1 MIDLLAAF
9 AFVLFGV
16 IIGVIIGV
24 IVMSLTQISKE
35 YSEREAEMIRRLEH
49 IEREAT
55 HGQIN

>member
-16 IIGVIIGV
+16 IVGM

-35 YSEREAEMIRRLEH
+35 YSEREDEMIRRLEH

>member
-16 IIGVIIGV
+16 IIGM

-35 YSEREAEMIRRLEH
+35 YSEREDEMIRRLEH